1 MRLATS
7 PLLNMYTI
15 NLLHSCY
22 IKLAVSLPELLQNGD
37 GSLTFS
43 LFNSLFVSF
52 LFGGSL
58 VTSVALVIII
68 ESIPEKNQTHGF
80 DSPHPQEFLGFL
92 LNPLK
97 FQTKQGCTP
106 RNSTKLY

>member
-22 IKLAVSLPELLQNGD
+22 IRLAVSLPELLQNGD

-68 ESIPEKNQTHGF
+68 ETIPEKKTNTWG
-80 DSPHPQEFLGFL
+80 
-92 LNPLK
+92 
-97 FQTKQGCTP
+97 
-106 RNSTKLY
+106 

>member
-7 PLLNMYTI
+7 PLLNIYTI

-22 IKLAVSLPELLQNGD
+22 IKLAVSLPEILQNGD

-68 ESIPEKNQTHGF
+68 ESIPEKNQTHGVEDILF
-80 DSPHPQEFLGFL
+80 
-92 LNPLK
+92 
-97 FQTKQGCTP
+97 
-106 RNSTKLY
+106 